1 MVVAML
7 LLLLLLLLLLF
18 LLLVLVVVVEWINKK
33 ILPVIKNLVSEE
45 DVVKTQD
52 FNQAESEV

>member
-7 LLLLLLLLLLF
+7 LLLLL
-18 LLLVLVVVVEWINKK
+18 VVVVIVEWIKK
-33 ILPVIKNLVSEE
+33 KNLPVIKNLVSEE

-52 FNQAESEV
+52 FDQAASEV